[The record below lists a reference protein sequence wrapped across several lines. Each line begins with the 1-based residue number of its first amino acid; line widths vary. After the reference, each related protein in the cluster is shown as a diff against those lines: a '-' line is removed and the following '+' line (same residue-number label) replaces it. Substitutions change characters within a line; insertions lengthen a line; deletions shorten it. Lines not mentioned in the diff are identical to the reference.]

1 MLSQPSIQ
9 TQLTENQSQILTDA
23 VATLY
28 KSVKDRK
35 AKEFIEKII
44 NGKRYGKQN
53 SAGARAI

>member
-1 MLSQPSIQ
+1 MFSQPAIQ
-9 TQLTENQSQILTDA
+9 TQLTDSQSQILADA
-23 VATLY
+23 VAALY